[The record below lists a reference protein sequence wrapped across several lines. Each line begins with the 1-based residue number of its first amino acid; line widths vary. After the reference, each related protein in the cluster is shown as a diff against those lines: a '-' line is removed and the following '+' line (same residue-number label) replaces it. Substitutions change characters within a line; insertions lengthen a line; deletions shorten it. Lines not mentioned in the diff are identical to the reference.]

1 MKSILFIPIFAL
13 LAIFLYC
20 KAKKSTFKLLNKN
33 KNKKISN
40 FKKSLLSKEFN
51 IKKIYLRN
59 DERINLNPDI
69 NIKVDIYDKDNEILN
84 KTNLH
89 RARLAKF
96 KKSKFNGEFIY
107 LDKYENVYK
116 IINGEKIYL

>member
-1 MKSILFIPIFAL
+1 MKYIILVTVIVLVLMYSYI
-13 LAIFLYC
+13 
-20 KAKKSTFKLLNKN
+20 KAKKSTNKLLKR
-33 KNKKISN
+33 NKKIAI
-40 FKKSLLSKEFN
+40 FKKSLLSTESN

-69 NIKVDIYDKDNEILN
+69 NIKVDIYDKDYEIIN

-107 LDKYENVYK
+107 LDKDENVYK
-116 IINGEKIYL
+116 IIKGVKKYL

>member
-1 MKSILFIPIFAL
+1 MKSLLFIITFAL
-13 LAIFLYC
+13 LASLLYLN
-20 KAKKSTFKLLNKN
+20 AKKSTIKLLNKN
-33 KNKKISN
+33 KKIKN
-40 FKKSLLSKEFN
+40 FKKSLLSREFN

-69 NIKVDIYDKDNEILN
+69 NIKVDIYDKDYEIIN

-107 LDKYENVYK
+107 LDKDENVYK
-116 IINGEKIYL
+116 IIKGVKKYL

>member
-1 MKSILFIPIFAL
+1 MKYIILVTVIVLVLMYSYI
-13 LAIFLYC
+13 
-20 KAKKSTFKLLNKN
+20 KAKKSTNKLLKRNNK
-33 KNKKISN
+33 IAI
-40 FKKSLLSKEFN
+40 FKKSLLSTESN

-69 NIKVDIYDKDNEILN
+69 NIKVDIYDKDYEIIN

-107 LDKYENVYK
+107 LDKDEKIYK
-116 IINGEKIYL
+116 IIKGVKKYL

>member
-1 MKSILFIPIFAL
+1 MKYILL
-13 LAIFLYC
+13 VTIFLLILIFFYL
-20 KAKKSTFKLLNKN
+20 KAKKSTNKLFKKS
-33 KNKKISN
+33 KKISN
-40 FKKSLLSKEFN
+40 FKESLLSKEFN

-69 NIKVDIYDKDNEILN
+69 DIKVDIYDKDYEIRN

-96 KKSKFNGEFIY
+96 KKSKLNGEFIY
-107 LDKYENVYK
+107 MDKDENVYK
-116 IINGEKIYL
+116 IIKGVKKYL

>member
-1 MKSILFIPIFAL
+1 MKYIILVTVIVLVLMYSYI
-13 LAIFLYC
+13 
-20 KAKKSTFKLLNKN
+20 KAKKSTNKLLK
-33 KNKKISN
+33 KNKKIAI
-40 FKKSLLSKEFN
+40 FKKSLLSKESN

-69 NIKVDIYDKDNEILN
+69 NIKVDIYDKDYEIIN

-107 LDKYENVYK
+107 LDKDENVYK
-116 IINGEKIYL
+116 IINGVKKYL

>member
-1 MKSILFIPIFAL
+1 MKSILFITIFAL
-13 LAIFLYC
+13 LAIFLYF
-20 KAKKSTFKLLNKN
+20 KSKKSTFILIN

-69 NIKVDIYDKDNEILN
+69 NIKVDIYDKDYEILN

-107 LDKYENVYK
+107 LDKDENVYK
-116 IINGEKIYL
+116 IINGVKKYL

>member
-1 MKSILFIPIFAL
+1 MKYIILVTVIVLVLMYSYI
-13 LAIFLYC
+13 
-20 KAKKSTFKLLNKN
+20 KAKKSTNKLLKRNN
-33 KNKKISN
+33 KISI
-40 FKKSLLSKEFN
+40 FKKSLLSTESN

-69 NIKVDIYDKDNEILN
+69 NIKVDIYDKDYEIIN

-107 LDKYENVYK
+107 LDKDENVYK
-116 IINGEKIYL
+116 IINGVKKYL

>member
-1 MKSILFIPIFAL
+1 MKYIILVTVIVLVL
-13 LAIFLYC
+13 LYSHI
-20 KAKKSTFKLLNKN
+20 KAKKSTNKLLKRNNK
-33 KNKKISN
+33 IAI
-40 FKKSLLSKEFN
+40 FKKSLLSTESN

-69 NIKVDIYDKDNEILN
+69 NIKVDIYDKDYEIIN

-107 LDKYENVYK
+107 LDKDEKVYK
-116 IINGEKIYL
+116 IIKGVKKYL

>member
-1 MKSILFIPIFAL
+1 MKNILFITFFISITIFVYL
-13 LAIFLYC
+13 
-20 KAKKSTFKLLNKN
+20 KATKSSIKLSKKNVR
-33 KNKKISN
+33 ISN
-40 FKKSLLSKEFN
+40 FKKSSLSKEFN
-51 IKKIYLRN
+51 INKIHLRN

-69 NIKVDIYDKDNEILN
+69 NIKVDHYDKDFEIIN

-107 LDKYENVYK
+107 LDEDENVYK
-116 IINGEKIYL
+116 VTNGVKKYL

>member
-1 MKSILFIPIFAL
+1 MKYIILVTVIVLVLMYSYI
-13 LAIFLYC
+13 
-20 KAKKSTFKLLNKN
+20 KAKKSTNKLLKRNN
-33 KNKKISN
+33 KISI
-40 FKKSLLSKEFN
+40 FKKSLLSTESN

-69 NIKVDIYDKDNEILN
+69 NIKVDLYDKDYEIRN

-107 LDKYENVYK
+107 LDENENLYKLIKGIRKY
-116 IINGEKIYL
+116 L

>member
-1 MKSILFIPIFAL
+1 MKYILLFTVFVL
-13 LAIFLYC
+13 VVIFLNL
-20 KAKKSTFKLLNKN
+20 KEKKSNKLFK

-69 NIKVDIYDKDNEILN
+69 NIKVDIYDKDYEIIN

-107 LDKYENVYK
+107 QDKDENVYK
-116 IINGEKIYL
+116 IIKGKKKYL

>member
-1 MKSILFIPIFAL
+1 MKYILLVTVIVLVLMYSYI
-13 LAIFLYC
+13 
-20 KAKKSTFKLLNKN
+20 KAKKSTNKLLKRNNK
-33 KNKKISN
+33 IAI
-40 FKKSLLSKEFN
+40 FKKSLLSTESN

-69 NIKVDIYDKDNEILN
+69 NIKVDIYDKDYEIIN

-107 LDKYENVYK
+107 LDKDENVYK
-116 IINGEKIYL
+116 IIKGVKKYLQ

>member
-1 MKSILFIPIFAL
+1 MKYIILVTVIVLVLMYSYI
-13 LAIFLYC
+13 
-20 KAKKSTFKLLNKN
+20 KAKKSTNKLLKRNNK
-33 KNKKISN
+33 IAI
-40 FKKSLLSKEFN
+40 FKKSLLSTESN

-69 NIKVDIYDKDNEILN
+69 NIKVDIYDKDYEIIN

-107 LDKYENVYK
+107 LDKDENVYK
-116 IINGEKIYL
+116 IINGTKKYL

>member
-1 MKSILFIPIFAL
+1 MKYILFITLFAL
-13 LAIFLYC
+13 ALIFLYL
-20 KAKKSTFKLLNKN
+20 KAKKSTNKLSK
-33 KNKKISN
+33 KNKKILN

-69 NIKVDIYDKDNEILN
+69 NIKVDIYDKDYEIIN

-107 LDKYENVYK
+107 LDKEENVYK
-116 IINGEKIYL
+116 IVKGIKKYL

>member
-1 MKSILFIPIFAL
+1 MKYIYLVTVFL
-13 LAIFLYC
+13 LVIIFLSL
-20 KAKKSTFKLLNKN
+20 KTKKSTNKLFK
-33 KNKKISN
+33 KNKKITN

-51 IKKIYLRN
+51 IRKIHLRN

-69 NIKVDIYDKDNEILN
+69 NIWIDIYDKHYEIIN

-107 LDKYENVYK
+107 LDKDEKVYK
-116 IINGEKIYL
+116 IINGVKKYL

>member
-1 MKSILFIPIFAL
+1 MKSILFITVLILF
-13 LAIFLYC
+13 AIFLYF
-20 KAKKSTFKLLNKN
+20 KIKKTSIKLLN

-69 NIKVDIYDKDNEILN
+69 NIKVDIYDKDYEIIN

-96 KKSKFNGEFIY
+96 KKSKFNGEYIY
-107 LDKYENVYK
+107 LDKDENVYK
-116 IINGEKIYL
+116 IINGVKKYL

>member
-1 MKSILFIPIFAL
+1 MKYIILVTVIVLVLMYSYI
-13 LAIFLYC
+13 
-20 KAKKSTFKLLNKN
+20 KAKKSTNKLLKRNNK
-33 KNKKISN
+33 IAI
-40 FKKSLLSKEFN
+40 FKKSLLSTESN

-69 NIKVDIYDKDNEILN
+69 NIKIDIYDKDYEIIN

-107 LDKYENVYK
+107 LDKDENVYK
-116 IINGEKIYL
+116 IINGVKKYL

>member
-1 MKSILFIPIFAL
+1 MNIFWVTILAVIV
-13 LAIFLYC
+13 IFLYL
-20 KAKKSTFKLLNKN
+20 KAKKSSIKLFKR
-33 KNKKISN
+33 NKKISN
-40 FKKSLLSKEFN
+40 FKKSLLSQEFN

-69 NIKVDIYDKDNEILN
+69 NIKVDLYDKDYEIIN

-107 LDKYENVYK
+107 LDKDEKVYK
-116 IINGEKIYL
+116 VIKGIKKYL

>member
-1 MKSILFIPIFAL
+1 MKYILFITVFAPIL
-13 LAIFLYC
+13 IFLYL
-20 KAKKSTFKLLNKN
+20 KAKKLKFKLLKKN
-33 KNKKISN
+33 KRISN

-69 NIKVDIYDKDNEILN
+69 NIKVDIYDKNDEILN

-107 LDKYENVYK
+107 LDKDENVYK
-116 IINGEKIYL
+116 IINGVKKYL

>member
-1 MKSILFIPIFAL
+1 MKNILFITLFIVIIIFVYL
-13 LAIFLYC
+13 
-20 KAKKSTFKLLNKN
+20 KSKKSSLKLSRKN
-33 KNKKISN
+33 IKMSS

-51 IKKIYLRN
+51 INKIHLRN
-59 DERINLNPDI
+59 EERINLNPDI
-69 NIKVDIYDKDNEILN
+69 NIKVDLYDKDYEIIN

-107 LDKYENVYK
+107 LDENENVYK
-116 IINGEKIYL
+116 VTEGVKKYL

>member
-1 MKSILFIPIFAL
+1 MKYIILVTVIVLVLMYSYI
-13 LAIFLYC
+13 
-20 KAKKSTFKLLNKN
+20 KAKKSTNKLLKRNNK
-33 KNKKISN
+33 IAI
-40 FKKSLLSKEFN
+40 FKKSLLSTESN

-69 NIKVDIYDKDNEILN
+69 NIKVDIYDKDYEIIN

-107 LDKYENVYK
+107 LDKDENVYK
-116 IINGEKIYL
+116 IIKGVKKYL

>member
-1 MKSILFIPIFAL
+1 MKIIFFITLFAL
-13 LAIFLYC
+13 LASFLYF
-20 KAKKSTFKLLNKN
+20 KVKKSIFRLLN

-69 NIKVDIYDKDNEILN
+69 NIKVDIYDKDYEILN

-107 LDKYENVYK
+107 LDKDENVYK
-116 IINGEKIYL
+116 IIKGVKKYL

>member
-1 MKSILFIPIFAL
+1 MEYISLVTVFL
-13 LAIFLYC
+13 LVLIFLYL
-20 KAKKSTFKLLNKN
+20 KAKKSTNKLLK
-33 KNKKISN
+33 KNKKILN
-40 FKKSLLSKEFN
+40 FKKSLLSKESN

-69 NIKVDIYDKDNEILN
+69 NIKVDIYDKDYEIIN

-107 LDKYENVYK
+107 LDKDENIYK
-116 IINGEKIYL
+116 IIKGVKKYL

>member
-1 MKSILFIPIFAL
+1 MKSLLFIIIFAL
-13 LAIFLYC
+13 LAIFLYF
-20 KAKKSTFKLLNKN
+20 KAKKTNIKILN
-33 KNKKISN
+33 KNKKIKN
-40 FKKSLLSKEFN
+40 FKKSLLSREFN

-69 NIKVDIYDKDNEILN
+69 NIKVDIYDKNYEILN

-107 LDKYENVYK
+107 LDQNENVYK
-116 IINGEKIYL
+116 IIKGEKKYL

>member
-1 MKSILFIPIFAL
+1 MKYIILVTVIVLVLMYSYI
-13 LAIFLYC
+13 
-20 KAKKSTFKLLNKN
+20 KAKKSTNKLLKRNNK
-33 KNKKISN
+33 IAI
-40 FKKSLLSKEFN
+40 FKKSLLSTESN

-69 NIKVDIYDKDNEILN
+69 NIKVDIYDKNDEILN

-107 LDKYENVYK
+107 LDKDENVYK
-116 IINGEKIYL
+116 IINGVKKYL

>member
-1 MKSILFIPIFAL
+1 MKYIILVTVIVLVLMYSYI
-13 LAIFLYC
+13 
-20 KAKKSTFKLLNKN
+20 KAKKSTNKLLKR
-33 KNKKISN
+33 NKKIAI
-40 FKKSLLSKEFN
+40 FKKSLLSTESN

-69 NIKVDIYDKDNEILN
+69 NIKVDIYDKDYEILN

-96 KKSKFNGEFIY
+96 KKSKFNGEYIY
-107 LDKYENVYK
+107 LDKDENVYK
-116 IINGEKIYL
+116 IVRGIKEYL

>member
-1 MKSILFIPIFAL
+1 MKYILFSAFILIL
-13 LAIFLYC
+13 IFLYLIV
-20 KAKKSTFKLLNKN
+20 KKSTNKLLK

-69 NIKVDIYDKDNEILN
+69 NIKVDIYDKDYEIIN

-96 KKSKFNGEFIY
+96 KKSKLNGEFIY
-107 LDKYENVYK
+107 MDKDENVYK
-116 IINGEKIYL
+116 IIRGVKKYL

>member
-1 MKSILFIPIFAL
+1 MKYIILVTVIVLVLMYSYI
-13 LAIFLYC
+13 
-20 KAKKSTFKLLNKN
+20 KAKKSTNKLLKRNNK
-33 KNKKISN
+33 IAI
-40 FKKSLLSKEFN
+40 FKKSLLSKESN

-69 NIKVDIYDKDNEILN
+69 NIKVDIYDKDYEIIN

-107 LDKYENVYK
+107 LDKDEKIYK
-116 IINGEKIYL
+116 IIKGVKKYL

>member
-1 MKSILFIPIFAL
+1 MKYIILVTVIVLVLMYSYI
-13 LAIFLYC
+13 
-20 KAKKSTFKLLNKN
+20 KAKKSTNKLLKRNNK
-33 KNKKISN
+33 IAI
-40 FKKSLLSKEFN
+40 FKKSLLSTESN

-69 NIKVDIYDKDNEILN
+69 NIKVDIYDKDYEIIN

-107 LDKYENVYK
+107 LDKDENVYK
-116 IINGEKIYL
+116 IIKGTKKYL

>member
-1 MKSILFIPIFAL
+1 MKNILFIAVFVLIV
-13 LAIFLYC
+13 IFLYL
-20 KAKKSTFKLLNKN
+20 KRKKSTIKLFK

-69 NIKVDIYDKDNEILN
+69 NIKVDIYDKDYEIIN

-89 RARLAKF
+89 RARLAKY

-107 LDKYENVYK
+107 MDKDENVYK
-116 IINGEKIYL
+116 IIRGVKKYL

>member
-1 MKSILFIPIFAL
+1 MKYILLVTVIVLVLMYSYI
-13 LAIFLYC
+13 
-20 KAKKSTFKLLNKN
+20 KAKKSTNKLLKRNNK
-33 KNKKISN
+33 IAI
-40 FKKSLLSKEFN
+40 FKKSLLSTESN

-69 NIKVDIYDKDNEILN
+69 NIKVDIYDKDYEIIN

-107 LDKYENVYK
+107 LDKDEKIYK
-116 IINGEKIYL
+116 IIKGVKKYL

>member
-1 MKSILFIPIFAL
+1 MKYILLVSVIVL
-13 LAIFLYC
+13 VYLYL
-20 KAKKSTFKLLNKN
+20 KAKKSKDKFLKR
-33 KNKKISN
+33 NKKIAI
-40 FKKSLLSKEFN
+40 FKKSLLSTESN

-69 NIKVDIYDKDNEILN
+69 NIKVDIYDKDYEIIN

-96 KKSKFNGEFIY
+96 KKSKLNGEFIY
-107 LDKYENVYK
+107 LDKEENVYK
-116 IINGEKIYL
+116 IIKGVKKYL

>member
-1 MKSILFIPIFAL
+1 MKYILFITLFVIVL
-13 LAIFLYC
+13 TFLYL
-20 KAKKSTFKLLNKN
+20 KSKKSTNKLLK

-40 FKKSLLSKEFN
+40 FKKLSLSKEFN
-51 IKKIYLRN
+51 INKIYLRN

-69 NIKVDIYDKDNEILN
+69 NIKVDIYDKDYEIIN

-107 LDKYENVYK
+107 LDKDENVYK
-116 IINGEKIYL
+116 IINGVKKYL

>member
-1 MKSILFIPIFAL
+1 MKYIILVTVIVLVLMYSYI
-13 LAIFLYC
+13 
-20 KAKKSTFKLLNKN
+20 KAKKSTNKLLKRNNK
-33 KNKKISN
+33 IAI
-40 FKKSLLSKEFN
+40 FKKSLLSTEFN

-69 NIKVDIYDKDNEILN
+69 NIKVDIYDKDYEIIN

-107 LDKYENVYK
+107 LDKDENVYK
-116 IINGEKIYL
+116 IIKGVKKYL

>member
-1 MKSILFIPIFAL
+1 MKYILLVTVIVLVLMYSYI
-13 LAIFLYC
+13 
-20 KAKKSTFKLLNKN
+20 KAKKSTNKLLKRNNK
-33 KNKKISN
+33 IAI
-40 FKKSLLSKEFN
+40 FKKSLLSTESN

-69 NIKVDIYDKDNEILN
+69 NIKVDIYDKDYEIIN

-96 KKSKFNGEFIY
+96 KKSKFNGDFIY
-107 LDKYENVYK
+107 LDKDEKVYK
-116 IINGEKIYL
+116 IINGEKKYL

>member
-1 MKSILFIPIFAL
+1 MKYIILVTVFVLVLMYSYI
-13 LAIFLYC
+13 
-20 KAKKSTFKLLNKN
+20 KAKKSTNKLLKRNNK
-33 KNKKISN
+33 IAI
-40 FKKSLLSKEFN
+40 FKKSLLSTESN

-69 NIKVDIYDKDNEILN
+69 NIKVDIYDKDYEIIN

-107 LDKYENVYK
+107 LDKDEKIYK
-116 IINGEKIYL
+116 IIKGVKKYL

>member
-1 MKSILFIPIFAL
+1 MKSILFIAIFAL
-13 LAIFLYC
+13 LAIFLYF
-20 KAKKSTFKLLNKN
+20 KSKKSTFILIN

-69 NIKVDIYDKDNEILN
+69 NIKVDIYDKDYEIIN

-107 LDKYENVYK
+107 LDKDENVYK
-116 IINGEKIYL
+116 IIKGVKKYL